1 MFVDTAE
8 VTLNAEKWSGLT
20 GSNTAQIT
28 SVGLGLNGSNVWNV
42 QANAE
47 VAFPIGNTPS
57 QLDHRDDHQ
66 YWLSIRKNF

>member
-1 MFVDTAE
+1 MFIDTAE

-20 GSNTAQIT
+20 GSHTAQI
-28 SVGLGLNGSNVWNV
+28 SSAGLGLNWFNVWNV

-47 VAFPIGNTPS
+47 VAFPICNTPD
-57 QLDHRDDHQ
+57 QLDNRDDHQ